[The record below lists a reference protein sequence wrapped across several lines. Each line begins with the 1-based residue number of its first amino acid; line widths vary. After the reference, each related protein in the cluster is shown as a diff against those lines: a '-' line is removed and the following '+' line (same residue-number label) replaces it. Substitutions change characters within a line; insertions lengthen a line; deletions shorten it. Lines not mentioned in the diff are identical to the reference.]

1 MADPPDLPQPPAA
14 DRFAPLRRLTS
25 ARIGLGRAGQAL
37 PTAPML
43 DFQLAHARARDAVHA
58 VLDTAALAATLPA
71 PAIIV
76 DSAAPDRASYL
87 RNPDLGR
94 RLADGAQGLAAGDW
108 DLAIVIGD
116 GLSASAVHAHAAATA
131 TALAAALEGWRIAP
145 PVIARQARVAIGD
158 DIGERLGARAVV
170 MLLGERP
177 GLGAVD
183 SLGAYVTWAPV
194 RGRRDSERNCVSNI
208 RTPAGLPPA
217 AAAARIAWL
226 LREARRL
233 GLTGVALK
241 EREGAARLS
250 DGAGDGAGNGGGLR
264 AGSDPAPPT
273 MSDPADRS
281 SPEGPA

>member
-1 MADPPDLPQPPAA
+1 MADPPELPAA

-58 VLDTAALAATLPA
+58 VLDAAGLAATLAEPA
-71 PAIIV
+71 VIV

-94 RLADGAQGLAAGDW
+94 RLADGARGPAPALVPGDW

-116 GLSASAVHAHAAATA
+116 GLSATAVHAHAAATA
-131 TALAAALEGWRIAP
+131 TALVAALDGWRIAP
-145 PVIARQARVAIGD
+145 PVIARHARVAIGD
-158 DIGERLGARAVV
+158 EIGERLGARAVV

-177 GLGAVD
+177 GLGSVD
-183 SLGAYVTWAPV
+183 SLGAYVTWAPI

-208 RTPAGLPPA
+208 RTPGGLPPA
-217 AAAARIAWL
+217 SAAARLAWL

-241 EREGAARLS
+241 EREGSASLT
-250 DGAGDGAGNGGGLR
+250 GGGDDGRLTR
-264 AGSDPAPPT
+264 DAGQ
-273 MSDPADRS
+273 
-281 SPEGPA
+281 